1 MIGSGKIWIEECLS
15 LTGIFIVIFI
25 DNIWN
30 CIQKENQRDVRL
42 RQNSIFDFKLVFSD
56 KIYSINLTSL
66 TTASSIYNTLR
77 HWHFITSWS
86 WWSILINILQIL
98 HSIWIDGH
106 QRFANYKIWRVTKLI
121 LEFSVA
127 IKSCS
132 NIEMNG
138 DCYVIR
144 NKYYVTSLALS
155 AWSRY

>member
-66 TTASSIYNTLR
+66 TTASSIYNSLR
-77 HWHFITSWS
+77 H
-86 WWSILINILQIL
+86 
-98 HSIWIDGH
+98 
-106 QRFANYKIWRVTKLI
+106 
-121 LEFSVA
+121 
-127 IKSCS
+127 
-132 NIEMNG
+132 
-138 DCYVIR
+138 
-144 NKYYVTSLALS
+144 
-155 AWSRY
+155 